1 MVAIKQDLNAAE
13 DLGEMQTRIEE
24 LTAGLAD
31 DADGSK
37 QAEIG
42 TLTTRKG
49 ELEARRQALEGEI
62 AHKTELVTTTGA
74 EALTISSRIANL
86 EAALRLAAATSNL
99 AAIDA

>member
-13 DLGEMQTRIEE
+13 DLGEIQTRIEE
-24 LTAGLAD
+24 LTAGLGD
-31 DADGSK
+31 DTDGSK

-42 TLTTRKG
+42 TLNARKG

-74 EALTISSRIANL
+74 EALTISSRIANE

>member
-1 MVAIKQDLNAAE
+1 LNA
-13 DLGEMQTRIEE
+13 
-24 LTAGLAD
+24 
-31 DADGSK
+31 
-37 QAEIG
+37 
-42 TLTTRKG
+42 RKG

-74 EALTISSRIANL
+74 EALTISSRIANE

>member
-1 MVAIKQDLNAAE
+1 
-13 DLGEMQTRIEE
+13 

-31 DADGSK
+31 DTDGSK

-42 TLTTRKG
+42 TLNARKG

-74 EALTISSRIANL
+74 EALTISSRIANE